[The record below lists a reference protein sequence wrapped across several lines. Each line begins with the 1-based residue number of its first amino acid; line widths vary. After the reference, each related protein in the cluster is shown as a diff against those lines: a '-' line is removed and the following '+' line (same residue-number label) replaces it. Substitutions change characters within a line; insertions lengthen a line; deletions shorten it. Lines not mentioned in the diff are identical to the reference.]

1 MNLKTLKSGF
11 WKVIILNLIIVFYHA
26 DLIIVTKGCGSRT
39 GESLQILF
47 QLLTDTKIDYLKE
60 ISSEIILKN
69 LFNFDLSKVNN

>member
-1 MNLKTLKSGF
+1 MNLITLKSGF

-47 QLLTDTKIDYLKE
+47 QLLTDTKIDY
-60 ISSEIILKN
+60 
-69 LFNFDLSKVNN
+69 